1 MSNLAAPDT
10 SLANPFGFAPRV
22 HPRHTHHNHAHPFTS
37 PASHNLLPRKA
48 RGGRGRRCTT
58 APGHSLSYRE
68 TLRGL
73 SRHGR
78 AAPHEATSA
87 ASAPPHA
94 DKCPYSSGLRAA
106 PTRREPPRAHGA
118 ARAPR
123 RTLPH
128 RAPQPRRR
136 ADALGSS
143 HDARGTP
150 TPPATLLPRRQRV
163 SRGHARAHQR
173 PESHV
178 RPALPRPLRPRG
190 AALPRGGRRRDSEVP
205 VPRCGAALR
214 RRDRLRVSRRALDWQ
229 LASLAQICGALTP
242 LFAHVEGLTLGLH
255 TSRPKPDANSDCS
268 DSDRA
273 QWHALLRAFGGTKT
287 LQLAGPHAA
296 HLLHELLPLPSELLP
311 ALQELLPGDDGEPGA
326 GEDDEGGLAALRD
339 ALWVSSVIG
348 GEVRSTVLVLCRF
361 AARNESFLY
370 SCSRCLLSD
379 IPLYFY
385 SITILRVS
393 PA

>member
-1 MSNLAAPDT
+1 MLTHSPPLPLIIYYPGRLAAGEDEDV
-10 SLANPFGFAPRV
+10 LFALQHRDRV
-22 HPRHTHHNHAHPFTS
+22 HRIHIRAPAASLPCLLNAMDGEYQVLQRLVIHSHTEKP
-37 PASHNLLPRKA
+37 
-48 RGGRGRRCTT
+48 C
-58 APGHSLSYRE
+58 
-68 TLRGL
+68 
-73 SRHGR
+73 
-78 AAPHEATSA
+78 A
-87 ASAPPHA
+87 ASAGTGVQLPTKLQAPL
-94 DKCPYSSGLRAA
+94 LRRL
-106 PTRREPPRAHGA
+106 TLTNVPRAHGA

-273 QWHALLRAFGGTKT
+273 QWHALLRACSPETMGN
-287 LQLAGPHAA
+287 LALAKMMRA
-296 HLLHELLPLPSELLP
+296 VWQRSPLSER
-311 ALQELLPGDDGEPGA
+311 
-326 GEDDEGGLAALRD
+326 LRD

-348 GEVRSTVLVLCRF
+348 GEVRSTVLVLLTLNANGRMTSHY
-361 AARNESFLY
+361 ESFLY

-379 IPLYFY
+379 TPLYFY

-393 PA
+393 PAMYL